1 VLSVALTGNAGAG
14 KSTVARWFKAW
25 GATVIDADELVREL
39 QAPGSPVLAR
49 IVERFGPECLLADG
63 SLDRARLRRLILE
76 DPAARRALDAIV
88 HPAVEARHRALLAE
102 AQARGD
108 AVVVSDIPLLFEAA
122 RPEAFDVVILV
133 DAPEPVRRQRLLERG
148 LSAEEVD
155 RLMAAQWPSER
166 KRPRSHI
173 VLDNSGTLEDLQRAA
188 RVAWEALQ
196 QRVKIS

>member
-63 SLDRARLRRLILE
+63 RLDRARLRRLILE

>member
-1 VLSVALTGNAGAG
+1 MLSVALTGNAGAG